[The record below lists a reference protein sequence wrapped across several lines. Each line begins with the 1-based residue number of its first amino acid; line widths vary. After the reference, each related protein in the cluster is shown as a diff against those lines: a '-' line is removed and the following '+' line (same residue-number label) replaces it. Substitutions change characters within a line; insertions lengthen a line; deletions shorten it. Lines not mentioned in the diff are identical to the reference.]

1 MRRKSL
7 RWVSLAALVMVAAVV
22 VSGALGASGQ
32 KGALYGKKVGVIICT
47 EQNPFCAA
55 WAKSVKSRLRE
66 AGGAAS
72 RSSPPCSILRST
84 RRT

>member
-7 RWVSLAALVMVAAVV
+7 RWVPLAALAVVAAVV

-32 KGALYGKKVGVIICT
+32 KNDLSGKKVGVIICT
-47 EQNPFCAA
+47 NQNPFCAA
-55 WAKSVKSRLRE
+55 WANSVKSGWR
-66 AGGAAS
+66 S
-72 RSSPPCSILRST
+72 RARRSPSSRPCSTRRST

>member
-7 RWVSLAALVMVAAVV
+7 RWVSLAALVIVAAVA

-32 KGALYGKKVGVIICT
+32 KGALDGKKVGVIICT

-55 WAKSVKSRLRE
+55 WAKSVKTGFE
-66 AGGAAS
+66 KQGARS